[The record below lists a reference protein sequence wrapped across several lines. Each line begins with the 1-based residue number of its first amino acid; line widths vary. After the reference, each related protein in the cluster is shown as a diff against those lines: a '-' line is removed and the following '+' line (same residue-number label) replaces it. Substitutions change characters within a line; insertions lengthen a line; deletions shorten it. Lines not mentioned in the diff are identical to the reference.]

1 MPIVYCNTIDF
12 TVYWYSSL
20 VIQHIRNISI
30 VNFMFIESKLYF
42 SYNKEF
48 MKVTKHEQLCKV
60 SVLFSTKYFNS
71 IKLGSNPR

>member
-1 MPIVYCNTIDF
+1 
-12 TVYWYSSL
+12 
-20 VIQHIRNISI
+20 
-30 VNFMFIESKLYF
+30 MFIESKLYF

-48 MKVTKHEQLCKV
+48 MKVTKYEQLYKV